1 MSGIP
6 HFKEVVIMATVC
18 DYCGH
23 KTNEV
28 KSGGG
33 IESQGKKITL
43 RLTEISDLS
52 RDVLKVRVNTDQ
64 KPAYMS
70 SLGNVRPAG
79 IGPAKHLNMA
89 RKHFFSCIKPSNA
102 SLNDSF

>member
-1 MSGIP
+1 MNRTEFKFYLTFSSISGIP

-43 RLTEISDLS
+43 RLTEMSDLS
-52 RDVLKVRVNTDQ
+52 RDVLKVRINTDDN
-64 KPAYMS
+64 
-70 SLGNVRPAG
+70 L
-79 IGPAKHLNMA
+79 
-89 RKHFFSCIKPSNA
+89 
-102 SLNDSF
+102 DE

>member
-1 MSGIP
+1 
-6 HFKEVVIMATVC
+6 MATVC

-52 RDVLKVRVNTDQ
+52 RDVLKVRVNTDH

-70 SLGNVRPAG
+70 SLGN
-79 IGPAKHLNMA
+79 GPAKHLNMA
-89 RKHFFSCIKPSNA
+89 RKHIFLKVY
-102 SLNDSF
+102 

>member
-1 MSGIP
+1 
-6 HFKEVVIMATVC
+6 MATVC

-52 RDVLKVRVNTDQ
+52 RDVLKVSINT
-64 KPAYMS
+64 
-70 SLGNVRPAG
+70 
-79 IGPAKHLNMA
+79 HE
-89 RKHFFSCIKPSNA
+89 
-102 SLNDSF
+102 